1 MSLFRPRI
9 SSRRQTASRRLRR
22 AHPACCSVTRPARSR
37 FPASVPQEQSDR
49 SATYPDA
56 DPAARGGSV
65 RPPARRRHAI
75 STGTG
80 SRSRPAVGWESRT
93 PRIGSVRMP
102 RVRRPS
108 AGGGHTLPRAAPA
121 ARGSKPRSTTI
132 LGYEQ
137 CKCQVAPYPRATDA
151 VPASGGPPRA
161 STPGPSRG
169 LCGMAPV
176 PAFGSATGVRREADA
191 PCRAP
196 ARGADRQ
203 AHSWRDPGRH
213 QPRPHAA
220 IGTDRPAAG
229 PRRRQNLTD

>member
-22 AHPACCSVTRPARSR
+22 AHPACCSATRPARSR

-80 SRSRPAVGWESRT
+80 SRSRPDVGWESRT

-137 CKCQVAPYPRATDA
+137 CNARSLRIRGPPARCPRAA
-151 VPASGGPPRA
+151 G
-161 STPGPSRG
+161 
-169 LCGMAPV
+169 
-176 PAFGSATGVRREADA
+176 RRV
-191 PCRAP
+191 
-196 ARGADRQ
+196 
-203 AHSWRDPGRH
+203 
-213 QPRPHAA
+213 
-220 IGTDRPAAG
+220 
-229 PRRRQNLTD
+229 RRRQDPREGFAGWPPFLPSAAQPGFAEKLTHPAARPHEVQIDKRTAGGIRVGINHVRTPR